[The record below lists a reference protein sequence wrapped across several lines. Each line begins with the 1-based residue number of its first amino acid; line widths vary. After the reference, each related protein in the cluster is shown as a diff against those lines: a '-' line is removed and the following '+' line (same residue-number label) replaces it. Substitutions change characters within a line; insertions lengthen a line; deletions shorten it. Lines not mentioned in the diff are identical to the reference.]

1 MSEDLDLC
9 STCKTGYLTPTG
21 EVAVQGESAGE
32 FEDIGGRRVFI
43 CENCEQRQ
51 VRVGHNEYVKVG
63 NGVKTKP
70 EPQR

>member
-32 FEDIGGRRVFI
+32 FEDIGDRRVYSF
-43 CENCEQRQ
+43 
-51 VRVGHNEYVKVG
+51 VKIVNRG
-63 NGVKTKP
+63 RLGLAIMNT
-70 EPQR
+70 